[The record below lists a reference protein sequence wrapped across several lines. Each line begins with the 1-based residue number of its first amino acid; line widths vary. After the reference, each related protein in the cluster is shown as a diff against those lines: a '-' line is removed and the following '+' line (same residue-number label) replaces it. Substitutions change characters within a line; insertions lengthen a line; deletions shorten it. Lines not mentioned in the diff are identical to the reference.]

1 MSTDAPRPIDPSD
14 RVEVSMLVRPRR
26 PLQELDTRL
35 DHPLTREEFAAN
47 YGADAAD
54 LDRVSTF
61 AGQHRLDV
69 VETSPGRRTVRV
81 AGRADD
87 VARAFGIQFQN
98 QRAADGTV
106 YRTPDRPAQL
116 PPELQGIVEGV
127 FGLDTRRVAEHRER

>member
-1 MSTDAPRPIDPSD
+1 MNADAPRPINPAD

-26 PLQELDTRL
+26 PLQELNAQL
-35 DHPLTREEFAAN
+35 EHPLTREEFAAK

-54 LDRVSTF
+54 LHRVSAF
-61 AGQHRLDV
+61 AGQHGLEV
-69 VETSPGRRTVRV
+69 VEASPARRTVLV
-81 AGRADD
+81 AGRATD

-98 QRAADGTV
+98 QRAGDGTV

-127 FGLDTRRVAEHRER
+127 FGLDTRRVAEHHER